1 MAARTS
7 LILSFWLAVTNLSIL
22 LCYNMIWG
30 CTTLILLLNHDFFK
44 DHVALIRYNN
54 LAWGKGHQAVPNF
67 HWVFQ
72 PLTTTPSAASPS
84 LQSATFLM
92 WPLNPTLRV
101 ESSTTSGRCS
111 FLLRSTSISHVWAAC
126 RRFFLAWLWTT
137 GLWPSFK
144 KVMVLSNGP
153 ALAGCFFLPPSSW
166 DGSLELDRF
175 LLSSLFP

>member
-1 MAARTS
+1 MLHLHNTCEM
-7 LILSFWLAVTNLSIL
+7 L
-22 LCYNMIWG
+22 
-30 CTTLILLLNHDFFK
+30 
-44 DHVALIRYNN
+44 RYNN

-111 FLLRSTSISHVWAAC
+111 FLPRSTSISHVWAAC

-144 KVMVLSNGP
+144 KVMVLSSGP

-175 LLSSLFP
+175 LLSSLFPQGFRRPLLRCVLWPLLETLGS